1 MSGDLPDTL
10 EGWNAR
16 IAGYFPGLLGARFTK
31 VEADGVTGAF
41 DVRPE
46 LFAPN
51 GFLHAGSV
59 VALADTCCGFG
70 AMLALPPG
78 ASGFTTID
86 LSSNFLSTALAGAVT
101 AHARPLHLGRAT
113 QVWDAVVTSEA
124 TGRVMAHFRCTQ
136 MVLWPKG

>member
-1 MSGDLPDTL
+1 MSGTLPDTL
-10 EGWNAR
+10 EGWNER

-31 VEADGVTGAF
+31 VEADEVIGAF

-46 LFAPN
+46 LLAPN
-51 GFLHAGSV
+51 GFLHAGAV
-59 VALADTCCGFG
+59 VTLADTCCGFG
-70 AMLALPPG
+70 AMRALPVG

-86 LSSNFLSTALAGAVT
+86 LSSNFLSTALTGAVI

-113 QVWDAVVTSEA
+113 QVWDTTVSSDA

-136 MVLWPKG
+136 MVLWPKV